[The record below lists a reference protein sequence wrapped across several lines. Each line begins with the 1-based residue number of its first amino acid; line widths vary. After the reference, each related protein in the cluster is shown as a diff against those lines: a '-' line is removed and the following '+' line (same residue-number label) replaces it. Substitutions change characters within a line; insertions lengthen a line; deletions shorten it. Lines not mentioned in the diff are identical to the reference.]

1 MKLPAKKGCHTTL
14 KSTYATTLI
23 IFTTAR
29 DLARLLLDS
38 SAPLPPNF
46 HPTPWPEGKY
56 KMSKNIELFEKLITL
71 GFCLTLVSLIP
82 ETIPLILSASMT
94 NPGFNSAV
102 TTRLLT
108 LKLSL
113 VSTLA
118 SHHTKPEKS
127 L

>member
-1 MKLPAKKGCHTTL
+1 MRLPAKKGCHTTL

-38 SAPLPPNF
+38 SALLLPNF
-46 HPTPWPEGKY
+46 HPTPWPEG
-56 KMSKNIELFEKLITL
+56 
-71 GFCLTLVSLIP
+71 FCLTLVSLTP

-94 NPGFNSAV
+94 NPGFNSVV
-102 TTRLLT
+102 TTRLWT

-118 SHHTKPEKS
+118 SHHTKPE
-127 L
+127 